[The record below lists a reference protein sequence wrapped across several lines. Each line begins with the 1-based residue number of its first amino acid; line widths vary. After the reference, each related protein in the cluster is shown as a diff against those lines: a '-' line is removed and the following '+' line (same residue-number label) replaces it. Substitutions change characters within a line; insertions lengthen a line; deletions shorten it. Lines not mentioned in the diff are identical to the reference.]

1 MSSELDV
8 VISRHLWWVWWLVYS
23 RTFLKLILI
32 FVYIKDQGILTLTW
46 KPSIKEVFVVDGA
59 GREDSGVGCWVM

>member
-1 MSSELDV
+1 MVGLQQNFPEADT
-8 VISRHLWWVWWLVYS
+8 H
-23 RTFLKLILI
+23 

-46 KPSIKEVFVVDGA
+46 KPSIEEVFVVDGA